1 MSLKFEE
8 LPVLNPKI
16 EIFTTGKRRHEIENP
31 GTIPDNRSKISPC
44 GCFPA
49 IGTPVRLELGEN
61 QDRAP
66 FLFYG
71 NGLYRRQ
78 KIIEYPR
85 KITVFWVIFAVFG
98 TKSHRKVA
106 RSKIDTHPRCQAT
119 SNYPCTRKGLQRI
132 DLEGWQLSSKN
143 STQLGSGTGGG
154 RRW

>member
-16 EIFTTGKRRHEIENP
+16 EILNCGKRRHEIENP

-49 IGTPVRLELGEN
+49 VCPPVRLELGEN

-66 FLFYG
+66 FLFRG
-71 NGLYRRQ
+71 NGSYPVQ
-78 KIIEYPR
+78 KLIEDPR

-106 RSKIDTHPRCQAT
+106 
-119 SNYPCTRKGLQRI
+119 
-132 DLEGWQLSSKN
+132 
-143 STQLGSGTGGG
+143 
-154 RRW
+154 